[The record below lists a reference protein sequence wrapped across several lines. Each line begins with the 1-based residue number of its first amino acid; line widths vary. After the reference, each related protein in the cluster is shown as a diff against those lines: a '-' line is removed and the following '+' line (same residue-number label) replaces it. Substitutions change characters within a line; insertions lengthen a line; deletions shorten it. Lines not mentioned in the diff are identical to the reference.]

1 MLPGEI
7 RMESAQTYLIQGRTV
22 RMPVEVR
29 DASTGVATY
38 LVSASVAQSLI
49 PDGDFEV
56 AHALPGRT
64 PLALAVID
72 YRDNDLGDYNEVSIT
87 LFVRRRGAARGVPYL
102 STWIDWLRGR
112 LGTYIYRLPV
122 NQSFTCEAG
131 RTIWGFP
138 KTVETID
145 FETHPNRVRC
155 RLSMDGAHVLTLDLP
170 RGGSRAM
177 PETEITT
184 YTHIEGVAHA
194 TRAVQQGSG
203 LGFSL
208 GGTSLQLGAHPLAET
223 LRRLGLP
230 RRAIACMWIE
240 HLRARFEAPIKL

>member
-1 MLPGEI
+1 
-7 RMESAQTYLIQGRTV
+7 MESAQTYTIQGKTV
-22 RMPVEVR
+22 QMPVEVR

-38 LVSASVAQSLI
+38 LVSAAAAQGLIPGGDFRVAQ
-49 PDGDFEV
+49 V
-56 AHALPGRT
+56 WPGRT
-64 PLALAVID
+64 PLALAAID

-87 LFVRRRGAARGVPYL
+87 LFVRPRGASGGVPYL
-102 STWIDWLRGR
+102 STWVDWLRGR

-122 NQSFTCEAG
+122 DQAFTCEAG

-138 KTVETID
+138 KTVEQID
-145 FETHPNRVRC
+145 FERRPDQLRC
-155 RLSMDGAHVLTLDLP
+155 RLTMDGAHVLTLDLP

-184 YTHIEGVAHA
+184 FTHIEGVPHA
-194 TRAVQQGSG
+194 TRAVQRGEG

-208 GGTSLQLGAHPLAET
+208 GGGALQLGAHPLAET

-230 RRAIACMWIE
+230 RRALACMWIE
-240 HLRARFEAPIKL
+240 HLSARFEAPAKL